1 MKLILL
7 GTGGYHPNNVRH
19 TACVMLPE
27 IGLIFDAGSSFFRV
41 PEQLQTDEVQI
52 VLSHAHLDH
61 ICGLTFFLPTLL
73 KGDVKSATIYG
84 DEKTLNAVREHLFS
98 EEVFP
103 ILPDYK
109 FVTIPEKLEVAEGG
123 TIRHLVQDHPGG
135 SLGFRIDWPDRSLA
149 YLTDT
154 HCDGSS
160 VEMIRNV
167 DLLIH
172 ECNFPDGFEDFAK
185 KTGHSTPKPVA
196 EMAREAGVGRL
207 ILTHLDP
214 TLEGNDPLDLN
225 AIRKIFPHTEVA
237 TDLMEL
243 EF

>member
-19 TACVMLPE
+19 TSCVMLPE
-27 IGLIFDAGSSFFRV
+27 IGLIFDAGTSFFRV
-41 PEQLQTDEVQI
+41 PSHLQTEHVQI

-73 KGDVKSATIYG
+73 KGDVKTTTVFS
-84 DEKTLNAVREHLFS
+84 DDKTLSAVREHLFS
-98 EEVFP
+98 KEIFP
-103 ILPDYK
+103 ILPDYA
-109 FVTIPEKLEVAEGG
+109 FETIPDRLEVAGGG
-123 TIRHLVQDHPGG
+123 TITHLVQDHPGG
-135 SLGFRIDWPDRSLA
+135 SLGFRVDWPERSLA

-160 VEMIRNV
+160 TEFVRDV
-167 DLLIH
+167 DVLIH
-172 ECNFPDGFEDFAK
+172 ESNFPVGFEEFART
-185 KTGHSTPKPVA
+185 TGHSTPTPVA
-196 EMAREAGVGRL
+196 EMAREAGAGRL

-214 TLEGNDPLDLN
+214 TLENDDPLNLSE
-225 AIRKIFPHTEVA
+225 IQKIFPHTQVA